1 VENGFFC
8 LNEQLFRFS
17 ADKDIEGGKEQQMLP
32 PDVIERLRREKEE
45 RDRPALELPL
55 PVPEFDYPEKKSD
68 DEETTVRGVIVID
81 LV

>member
-1 VENGFFC
+1 M
-8 LNEQLFRFS
+8 
-17 ADKDIEGGKEQQMLP
+17 MLP
-32 PDVIERLRREKEE
+32 PELIEQLRREKEE

-55 PVPEFDYPEKKSD
+55 PMPEVNSPENRCE

>member
-1 VENGFFC
+1 VWGEKAG
-8 LNEQLFRFS
+8 L
-17 ADKDIEGGKEQQMLP
+17 MLP
-32 PDVIERLRREKEE
+32 PELIEQLRREKEE

-55 PVPEFDYPEKKSD
+55 PMPEVNSPENRCE

>member
-1 VENGFFC
+1 
-8 LNEQLFRFS
+8 
-17 ADKDIEGGKEQQMLP
+17 MLP